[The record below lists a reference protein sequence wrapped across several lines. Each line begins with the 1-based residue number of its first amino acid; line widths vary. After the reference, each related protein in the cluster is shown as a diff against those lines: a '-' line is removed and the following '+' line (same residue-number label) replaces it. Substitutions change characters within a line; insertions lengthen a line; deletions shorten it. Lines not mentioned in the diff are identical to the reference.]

1 MATLSRL
8 FGRGLDLL
16 GHQSLRTQRD
26 PYIRTLWM
34 LVSCLSLI
42 CRYDANFLLG
52 WATVL
57 GFVAY
62 TIALL
67 VKAPKASAEFVFV
80 DTNNDTG

>member
-8 FGRGLDLL
+8 FGRRLDLL
-16 GHQSLRTQRD
+16 GYQPLRTAGD

-34 LVSCLSLI
+34 SVSCSPLI
-42 CRYDANFLLG
+42 CRYNTDFHLG

-62 TIALL
+62 TVALL

>member
-8 FGRGLDLL
+8 FGCGLDLL
-16 GHQSLRTQRD
+16 GHQPLRTPGD

-34 LVSCLSLI
+34 LASCLSLI
-42 CRYDANFLLG
+42 CRYNANLLLG